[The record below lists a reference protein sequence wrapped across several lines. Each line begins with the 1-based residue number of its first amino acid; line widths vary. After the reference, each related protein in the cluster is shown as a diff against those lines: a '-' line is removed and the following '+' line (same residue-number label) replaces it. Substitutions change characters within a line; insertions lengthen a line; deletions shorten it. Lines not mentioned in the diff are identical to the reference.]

1 VIRTPVQAP
10 NANAYAERWVG
21 SVRRECLDRLLI
33 LSRGQLEHVLRVHA
47 RHYNRHRPHRSF
59 AFRPPDQADRV
70 SAHLRAPPYPQP
82 NRRDLLGASSTKTST
97 QPDKIDRTRRR
108 RASSPPPLEH
118 AYAHA
123 WAVSRAREY
132 RVCRIDVKCTP
143 IHAPARAESVWEA
156 DSGNNPRQRPESN

>member
-1 VIRTPVQAP
+1 MPVITTAIGRTA
-10 NANAYAERWVG
+10 R
-21 SVRRECLDRLLI
+21 SHFDRLI
-33 LSRGQLEHVLRVHA
+33 RQTESRRIYGH
-47 RHYNRHRPHRSF
+47 HRIRSPI
-59 AFRPPDQADRV
+59 AATY
-70 SAHLRAPPYPQP
+70 S
-82 NRRDLLGASSTKTST
+82 GASSTNTST